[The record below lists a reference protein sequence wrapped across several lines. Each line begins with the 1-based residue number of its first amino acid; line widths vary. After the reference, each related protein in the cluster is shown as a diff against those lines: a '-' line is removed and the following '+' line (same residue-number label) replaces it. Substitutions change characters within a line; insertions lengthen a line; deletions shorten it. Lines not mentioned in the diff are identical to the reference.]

1 MKALLDTHAF
11 IWWVTDD
18 SRLSSTARGIIA
30 DESNVLFLSAAS
42 AWEIVIKVRLGKL
55 NLPEPPE
62 TYIPS
67 RLTMNRFESLPIQM
81 VHALQVV
88 NLPDFHRDPFD
99 RIIIAQSQVEKMPI
113 ITVDTQVTRYP
124 VDVIW

>member
-1 MKALLDTHAF
+1 MA
-11 IWWVTDD
+11 D
-18 SRLSSTARGIIA
+18 SG
-30 DESNVLFLSAAS
+30 NNLFFSAAS

-81 VHALQVV
+81 NHALQVV
-88 NLPDFHRDPFD
+88 NLPALHQDPFD

-113 ITVDTQVTRYP
+113 ITVDNKITQYP